1 VSAWVVLLFESWRAR
16 SVLPGL
22 LVKHMDGRKEGK
34 GDNMSVPELK
44 TLDYDELAD
53 EAISV
58 CIRRDR
64 FTAITAWDLE
74 RKSDA
79 TGYLLKIARVLKKK
93 HGKDKPI
100 PQWFNDIISNAGG
113 TCLHYP

>member
-1 VSAWVVLLFESWRAR
+1 MRGWQVLLVAI
-16 SVLPGL
+16 LL
-22 LVKHMDGRKEGK
+22 LVSFSVAQAWEGK
-34 GDNMSVPELK
+34 RDNMSVPELK

-58 CIRRDR
+58 CIKGHT
-64 FTAITAWDLE
+64 FTAITVWDLE

-100 PQWFNDIISNAGG
+100 PQWFNDILTRAGD
-113 TCLHYP
+113 TCSHRP